1 MLQTMNIRSG
11 ATGPCSDRSLIKR
24 FGVSAVAALLGLAL
38 FFSGCNSTPPSAGVP
53 VIIPTDVQTLAEGDV
68 IKVSFPGTPSITE
81 AEQTIRRDGRI
92 NLTIIGEV
100 KAAGKTPAELE
111 NELKKAYASQLTSN
125 EIKVT
130 LVSSAFSVYVGG
142 AVLKPGKILPP
153 RAVTVLDAIMEAGGF
168 DETRANKKEVRVIRQ
183 EGDQVKTYYINMKE
197 VLNGVQTAPVYL
209 KAHDTVY
216 VPEKI
221 SWF

>member
-1 MLQTMNIRSG
+1 MNIRAAAKRHRFERS
-11 ATGPCSDRSLIKR
+11 AFNRTGSS
-24 FGVSAVAALLGLAL
+24 VAAVLLGLAL
-38 FFSGCNSTPPSAGVP
+38 FMSACSTTPPSSGVP
-53 VIIPTDVQTLAEGDV
+53 VHVPTDVQTLNPGDV
-68 IKVSFPGTPSITE
+68 IRIEYPGTPSIPATE
-81 AEQTIRRDGRI
+81 QQIRRDGRV

-100 KAAGKTPAELE
+100 TAADKTPNQLEKELIT
-111 NELKKAYASQLTSN
+111 AYASQLTSK

-130 LVSSAFSVYVGG
+130 VVASAFSVYVGG
-142 AVLKPGKILPP
+142 AVMKPGKVLPL

-183 EGDQVKTYYINMKE
+183 EGEQVKTYYVNMRD
-197 VLNGVQTAPVYL
+197 VLNGVQATPFYL